1 MMLHFSTATVEDRWQ
16 LGYWRDVVCD
26 TFVRYGFEAPQ
37 RGGAGFRGEVT
48 AQSLGGVQVATVI
61 SEPHVVFRSPAEIR
75 ASSEDDY
82 LVNLAVRGRV
92 RVSQDGRDA
101 DLRSGD
107 LAVYDSARPCRIACP
122 GQFELVA
129 LKVPRQLFHAHSRL
143 PRDVTATPLRGDQGV
158 GALLSPLLR
167 SAAALAPELPPD
179 VVSRVV
185 TTMLELLCTALSER
199 IGADSRPSLPQEAQ
213 LFRARRFITDHLAD
227 PDLSPTTVADALGM
241 SVRYLHMLF
250 RSAGTSPFRWIQEQ
264 RLDTA
269 ARLLADPSHAG
280 RSVTDIAFT
289 IGFTDGAHF
298 SRTFRS
304 RFGAPPRDYRREH
317 SCRRTAD

>member
-1 MMLHFSTATVEDRWQ
+1 MWAGPDSNEVAAMTLHFSTATVEERWQ

-37 RGGAGFRGEVT
+37 RGRAGFRGEVT

-61 SEPHVVFRSPAEIR
+61 SESHVVFRSPTEIR

-129 LKVPRQLFHAHSRL
+129 LKVPRQVFHAHSRL
-143 PRDVTATPLRGDQGV
+143 PRDVTATALRRPGGGGASLATPAFRGGPCTRAVARRGLAGRDHHAGAAVHGIV
-158 GALLSPLLR
+158 GADR
-167 SAAALAPELPPD
+167 
-179 VVSRVV
+179 
-185 TTMLELLCTALSER
+185 C
-199 IGADSRPSLPQEAQ
+199 
-213 LFRARRFITDHLAD
+213 
-227 PDLSPTTVADALGM
+227 
-241 SVRYLHMLF
+241 
-250 RSAGTSPFRWIQEQ
+250 
-264 RLDTA
+264 
-269 ARLLADPSHAG
+269 
-280 RSVTDIAFT
+280 
-289 IGFTDGAHF
+289 
-298 SRTFRS
+298 
-304 RFGAPPRDYRREH
+304 
-317 SCRRTAD
+317 